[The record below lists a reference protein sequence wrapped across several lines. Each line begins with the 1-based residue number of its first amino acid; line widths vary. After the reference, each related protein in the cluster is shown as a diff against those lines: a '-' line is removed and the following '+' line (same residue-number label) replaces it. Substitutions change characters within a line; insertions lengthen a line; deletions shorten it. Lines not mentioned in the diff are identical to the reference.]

1 MAGKLRAYFRRV
13 ESKRAKRMRT
23 TMSTQTTRVIHVYS
37 YGGPEQLKLEQKP
50 RPEPQA
56 GEVLLRVHAAGVN
69 QIDWKIR
76 QGLMKDFQPVTF
88 PYTPGIEVAGVV
100 EGVGPGVTA
109 FEIGQAVIGQ
119 IASGAYA
126 EYLTVPVEALS
137 LKPETL
143 SFVEAAT
150 VPVGATTAW
159 RTLFD
164 HGGLTAGQRVLIQG
178 AAGGVGLFA
187 VQLAKW
193 KGARVIGTASTA
205 NLDFVRG
212 LGADTVVDYTTTPV
226 ESVVQDVDLVLDGVG
241 GETLSSSLAA
251 LRRGG
256 TLISIAGPPSQEQ
269 AQAHG
274 VRAMMS
280 RGGASAP
287 LETFRQLIDEG
298 QLKVT
303 TGKTFPLS
311 EVQQAHEYS
320 QSGHG
325 RGRIVLRVVE

>member
-1 MAGKLRAYFRRV
+1 MRAI
-13 ESKRAKRMRT
+13 
-23 TMSTQTTRVIHVYS
+23 QIHS
-37 YGGPEQLKLEQKP
+37 YGGPEQLKLEEKP
-50 RPEPQA
+50 RPEPSA
-56 GEVLLRVHAAGVN
+56 GEVLLRVYAAGVN
-69 QIDWKIR
+69 PIDWKIR
-76 QGLMKDFQPVTF
+76 QGFMKDFQPVTF

-100 EGVGPGVTA
+100 EEVGPGVTT
-109 FEIGQAVIGQ
+109 FQVGQAVMGQ
-119 IASGAYA
+119 VANGGYT
-126 EYLTVPVEALS
+126 EYVTVPVEALA

-143 SFVEAAT
+143 SFAEAAA

-164 HGGLTAGQRVLIQG
+164 HGSLTAGQRVLIQG

-193 KGARVIGTASTA
+193 RGAQVIGTASTA
-205 NLDFVRG
+205 NLEFVRS
-212 LGADTVVDYTTTPV
+212 LGADMVVDYTTTPV
-226 ESVVQDVDLVLDGVG
+226 ESAVQDVDLVLDGVG

-303 TGKTFPLS
+303 TGKTFRLS
-311 EVQQAHEYS
+311 EAQQAHEYG
-320 QSGHG
+320 QSSHG
-325 RGRIVLRVVE
+325 RGRIVLQIADGAETLLHKV